1 MKKVLVIG
9 SLNCDYVINVPKMPK
24 LGETLSCDG
33 FEMVPGGKGANQ
45 AYAIGRLGG
54 SVGMLG
60 TVGGDGAGD
69 MLRENLRAVG
79 RGRVGAPDSP
89 RGEHGLGIY
98 HRGQLRGQQHNRG
111 AGG

>member
-60 TVGGDGAGD
+60 TVGGDGICS
-69 MLRENLRAVG
+69 G
-79 RGRVGAPDSP
+79 RTSERWAWTC
-89 RGEHGLGIY
+89 RGS
-98 HRGQLRGQQHNRG
+98 
-111 AGG
+111 